1 MQFISARKSDVRNEV
16 TISVTGEIGWD
27 FDGGAMINYLRTWHD
42 ASEKL
47 ILDIFSFGG
56 SAFHAL
62 AVYDFI
68 KTNGYSVDVNV
79 YGMCGS
85 AATIFA
91 CAAEVVNMG
100 ENSFFF
106 IHNAYDET
114 SGKEDETTAKVTDR
128 IIQIY
133 KAKTGLDIR
142 TIRRLMNEGNEGAI
156 MGAEEAKQWGFVDN
170 IIKEKKS
177 VAALIQDRFLPGNAD
192 SNNDN
197 NQKAMDFQTIQNFF
211 KTAFGR
217 DVKNE
222 DEAKAAM
229 EELQANPPSVSATAD
244 IEKLTGRISALEGKV
259 QANAQLQINDDAFQQ
274 MQAKVNALA
283 EQVVALSE
291 ANAKLVEQLQEVETQ
306 REEETDE
313 FTQRMEAISNNIQRA
328 SLFRK
333 AESPKEGAPA
343 VSAQAAIEEAAAGKN
358 VVKSEGM
365 DAILAKY
372 QKGATAKN

>member
-1 MQFISARKSDVRNEV
+1 MEAASQ
-16 TISVTGEIGWD
+16 
-27 FDGGAMINYLRTWHD
+27 GGT
-42 ASEKL
+42 
-47 ILDIFSFGG
+47 G
-56 SAFHAL
+56 SAN
-62 AVYDFI
+62 
-68 KTNGYSVDVNV
+68 TGYRARDKKKLPGPNDPCH
-79 YGMCGS
+79 CGS
-85 AATIFA
+85 
-91 CAAEVVNMG
+91 
-100 ENSFFF
+100 
-106 IHNAYDET
+106 
-114 SGKEDETTAKVTDR
+114 GKK
-128 IIQIY
+128 Y
-133 KAKTGLDIR
+133 KKCHMA
-142 TIRRLMNEGNEGAI
+142 
-156 MGAEEAKQWGFVDN
+156 
-170 IIKEKKS
+170 
-177 VAALIQDRFLPGNAD
+177 
-192 SNNDN
+192 
-197 NQKAMDFQTIQNFF
+197 
-211 KTAFGR
+211 
-217 DVKNE
+217 E

>member
-106 IHNAYDET
+106 IHNAYDEA

-177 VAALIQDRFLPGNAD
+177 VAALIQGRFSPRPAD

-197 NQKAMDFQTIQNFF
+197 NKAMDFQTIQNFF

-229 EELQANPPSVSATAD
+229 EEIQANPPAVSADAREALD
-244 IEKLTGRISALEGKV
+244 AVTGRIEALENKIT
-259 QANAQLQINDDAFQQ
+259 ANAQLQINDDAFQQ
-274 MQAKVNALA
+274 MQDRVNFLIG
-283 EQVVALSE
+283 
-291 ANAKLVEQLQEVETQ
+291 N
-306 REEETDE
+306 
-313 FTQRMEAISNNIQRA
+313 
-328 SLFRK
+328 
-333 AESPKEGAPA
+333 
-343 VSAQAAIEEAAAGKN
+343 
-358 VVKSEGM
+358 
-365 DAILAKY
+365 Y
-372 QKGATAKN
+372 

>member
-27 FDGGAMINYLRTWHD
+27 FDGGAMINYLRSWHD

-68 KTNGYSVDVNV
+68 KTNGYSVDVNI

-85 AATIFA
+85 AATVFA

-106 IHNAYDET
+106 IHNAYDQS
-114 SGKEDETTAKVTDR
+114 SGEEDETTAKVTER
-128 IIQIY
+128 IAQIY

-142 TIRRLMNEGNEGAI
+142 TIRRLMSEGNDGAI

-177 VAALIQDRFLPGNAD
+177 VAALIQDRFLPGRTH

-197 NQKAMDFQTIQNFF
+197 NESKAMDFQTIQNFF
-211 KTAFGR
+211 KAVFGR
-217 DVKNE
+217 DVSNE

-229 EELQANPPSVSATAD
+229 EELQANPPAVSADAQAALD
-244 IEKLTGRISALEGKV
+244 KVNGRIKALEDKI
-259 QANAQLQINDDAFQQ
+259 QASAQLQINDDAFQQ
-274 MQAKVNALA
+274 MQDKVNQLA
-283 EQVVALSE
+283 EQVVALSN
-291 ANAKLVEQLQEVETQ
+291 ANADLVEQLQEAEAQ
-306 REEETDE
+306 REEEADE
-313 FTQRMEAISNNIQRA
+313 FSQRMEAISNNIQRA

-333 AESPKEGAPA
+333 ADKPEAGADK
-343 VSAQAAIEEAAAGKN
+343 VTAQSKIEQASQGAT
-358 VVKSEGM
+358 VVRSSGM
-365 DAILAKY
+365 DGVLAKY
-372 QKGATAKN
+372 RKSAN